1 MKTRDTQ
8 GAFISL
14 IWTLIAKVKQ
24 ITTASSVPIHPHAD
38 MAADLLLQPV
48 VSRST
53 QRRLAE
59 DVSLSYQVYRF
70 SSVNNA
76 TSALLAGSGR
86 AELACAVSDTNSEK
100 LELI

>member
-38 MAADLLLQPV
+38 RAADLLLQPV

-59 DVSLSYQVYRF
+59 DASLNHQVYRF

-76 TSALLAGSGR
+76 TSLCRLDRGALNLPVR
-86 AELACAVSDTNSEK
+86 
-100 LELI
+100 